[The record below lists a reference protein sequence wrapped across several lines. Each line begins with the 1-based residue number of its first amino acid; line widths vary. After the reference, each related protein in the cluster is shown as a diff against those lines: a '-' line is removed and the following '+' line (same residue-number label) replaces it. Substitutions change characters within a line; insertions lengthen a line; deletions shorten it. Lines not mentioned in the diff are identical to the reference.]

1 MGGGHAIRAAAKKQ
15 VRAYWQMRRYDR
27 GVPTRAEASEQVRDA
42 IVAATVEIVARD
54 GVGAVTHRRV
64 AELAGVS
71 LSSTTWHFA
80 SKEDILEAA
89 LGWCARREIE
99 RVEEIA
105 QRIAAAS
112 PGGFDAR
119 AWARELAA
127 WVVEQATGR
136 ERAAT
141 VALYR
146 LQLETLG
153 RPGAADV
160 HREWGTGLVAIGES
174 VLAEAGAAA
183 PELATRLV
191 IATLDGLRL
200 NVLSA
205 KEQGDDVDWLEPAI
219 LRLLETLV

>member
-1 MGGGHAIRAAAKKQ
+1 
-15 VRAYWQMRRYDR
+15 VRTASPAGTIA

-42 IVAATVEIVARD
+42 IVAATVQIVGRD

-89 LGWCARREIE
+89 LRHTARREIE
-99 RVEEIA
+99 RVGEIA
-105 QRIAAAS
+105 ERIAAAS
-112 PGGFDAR
+112 PDGFDAD

-127 WVVEQATGR
+127 WVLEQATGR
-136 ERAAT
+136 ERETT

-153 RPGAADV
+153 RPRAVEV
-160 HREWGTGLVAIGES
+160 HRQWGAGLAEIGAG
-174 VLAEAGAAA
+174 VLAETGSATAGLDARLAIAA
-183 PELATRLV
+183 
-191 IATLDGLRL
+191 LDGLRL
-200 NVLSA
+200 SVLSA
-205 KEQGDDVDWLEPAI
+205 TEQGEDVDWLEPAVR
-219 LRLLETLV
+219 RLVDTLV